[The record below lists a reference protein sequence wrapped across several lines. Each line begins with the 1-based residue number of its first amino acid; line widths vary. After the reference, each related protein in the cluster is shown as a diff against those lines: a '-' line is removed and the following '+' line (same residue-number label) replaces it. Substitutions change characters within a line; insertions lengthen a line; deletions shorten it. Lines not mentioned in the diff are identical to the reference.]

1 VKFTWFN
8 LMPWPYLPDD
18 FRQKHRSVWV
28 DIDSKLF
35 DPEKSHALYNTYM
48 DLLEYAGTL
57 GFDGI
62 GVNEHHQNAYGLM
75 PSPNLIAASL
85 ARRTSDVALVVLGA
99 SIALY
104 NPPLRVA
111 EEFSMLDCISGGRL
125 VAGFP
130 VGTSMD
136 TNYCYGQ
143 IPALT
148 REKYREANELILRAW
163 AEREPFAFN
172 GRYTKLRHVN
182 LWPRPI
188 QQPRPPVHIPGG
200 GSIET
205 FDFCLDNTYS
215 YSYLSFGGY
224 VRGKQLMQ
232 GYWDRVAERDTP
244 DTSPY
249 RAGFAQTICVA
260 DTDEEAERLY
270 SKHVSY
276 FYNRCLHVF
285 PGFADAPGYR
295 TIKTIQ
301 KGVLS
306 QYAPPRGGLFPE
318 LSWKEMVDGGYIIA
332 GSPETVRQR
341 MEDMIKGLRVG
352 NVFCLMHIGD
362 MPKEKSMHSTR
373 LFAEKVMPKLRGI
386 FPEYASDK
394 RFWCKPM
401 ANRVSAGSLPA
412 EADVRPSIGARD

>member
-8 LMPWPYLPDD
+8 LMPWPYLPED
-18 FRQKHRSVWV
+18 FRQKYRSVWV

-35 DPEKSHALYNTYM
+35 DPEKGHEVYNTYM

-85 ARRTSDVALVVLGA
+85 ARRTRDVAIVVLGN

-111 EEFSMLDCISGGRL
+111 EEFAMLDCISGGRL

-143 IPALT
+143 IPGLT

-163 AEREPFAFN
+163 HEREPFAFN
-172 GRYTKLRHVN
+172 GRYTKLRYVN

-215 YSYLSFGGY
+215 YSYLSFSGY
-224 VRGKQLMQ
+224 IRGKALMD
-232 GYWDRVAERDTP
+232 GYWNRVAERNTAD
-244 DTSPY
+244 DSPY

-260 DTDEEAERLY
+260 ETDQEAERLY
-270 SKHVSY
+270 SQHVHY

-285 PGFADAPGYR
+285 PGFGDAPGYR
-295 TIKTIQ
+295 TVKTIQ

-306 QYAPPRGGLFPE
+306 QYAPPKDGMFPV
-318 LSWKEMVDGGYIIA
+318 LTWKEMVDGGYIIA

-341 MEDMIKGLRVG
+341 MEELIKSLRVG
-352 NVFCLMHIGD
+352 NIFCLMHVGD
-362 MPKEKSMHSTR
+362 MPKEKSMYSTR
-373 LFAEKVMPKLRGI
+373 LFAEKVIPKLRDI
-386 FPEYASDK
+386 FPEYASDG
-394 RFWCKPM
+394 RFWCKPL
-401 ANRVSAGSLPA
+401 AKRVSPGSLPA
-412 EADVRPSIGARD
+412 EADVSARVRSRA